1 MRIAFLTDSYWPRV
15 NGVTVSVQT
24 YRDEFERR
32 GHASIVICPEYPD
45 AMERDEKTPGVLRFP
60 SMASMISSEDR
71 LVRLDAFPA
80 VFRALGRFRPDL
92 IYVQTEFTLQIAGRI
107 YARSRRLPFICC
119 AHTDFEHYIGYYVPQ
134 VQKEALQATARF
146 IMRTIYDTADCVVTP
161 SRSMERV
168 LLSYGVRKPFHV
180 VPTGV
185 PLMFSP
191 QRREDVAAYRSLID
205 ARFPHLKG
213 KRLLLF
219 AGRVTEEKGVDF
231 LLPMLERVLEQRDDV
246 ALLVAGD
253 GPHRAIFETHAS
265 ERNLSQRTAF
275 MGYVPHDDLP
285 IIYALSEIFVFP
297 SKTETLGL
305 CTIEAMATGT
315 PVVAIGEMGTRDV
328 MEGDNGGFMVP
339 DDLGEFTAAVLRL
352 LGDEGLRSSKSAE
365 AVAWSKRYSI
375 ETTSETLLS
384 LFAGFVKNR
393 RRRNARR
400 SLHRP
405 SRAR

>member
-405 SRAR
+405 SRAG